1 MSTIQSSSDKSAIDR
16 ETVSKRSDIQ
26 NPPQML
32 GKINYKHKGDKEPVI
47 TYINK
52 KPKEIE
58 NPVSAMTLED
68 FRKYVDEMKKM
79 KADNEIVPPAYGE
92 DLRDKM
98 IHNTL
103 KACVDLKISEKKSR
117 R

>member
-1 MSTIQSSSDKSAIDR
+1 MSTIQSSSDKSI
-16 ETVSKRSDIQ
+16 IQ

-32 GKINYKHKGDKEPVI
+32 GKINYKHRGEKEPVI

-52 KPKEIE
+52 KPKEID
-58 NPVSAMTLED
+58 NPVSAMTLDD

-79 KADNEIVPPAYGE
+79 KADNEILPPAYGE
-92 DLRDKM
+92 DLREKM